1 MFTNKLKIDIVS
13 DVVCP
18 WCVIG
23 YRKLCM
29 AMNDLKEEVTF
40 DINWKAYQLHPE
52 IPKEGFDKEEYKKIK
67 FGDSS
72 ASKGRFDFIAEE
84 GKKVGIEFN
93 FNKSQ
98 NLPNTFLAHRLL
110 WFSKSKGIQDLMAE
124 ALFNAYFSDG
134 RDVGSMNE
142 LISISI
148 ENGLNKEEIKDF
160 LKSDIGTREVS
171 REELRA
177 REMNIFS
184 VPTYIFNKKYFLVG
198 GQEPDTF
205 KAYIRKVMEV
215 ESKDKQL

>member
-1 MFTNKLKIDIVS
+1 MITNKLKIDIVS
-13 DVVCP
+13 DIVCP

-23 YRKLCM
+23 YKKLCI
-29 AMNDLKEEVTF
+29 AMQELKAEVSFKTE
-40 DINWKAYQLHPE
+40 WKAYQLHPE

-67 FGDSS
+67 FGNSSDSK
-72 ASKGRFDFIAEE
+72 SKFNFIGQE

-98 NLPNTFLAHRLL
+98 NLPNTFLAHRLI
-110 WFSKSKGIQDLMAE
+110 WIAKSKGIQDLIAE
-124 ALFNAYFSDG
+124 ALFKAYFTEG
-134 RDVGSMNE
+134 RDIGSMKE
-142 LISISI
+142 LLSISF
-148 ENGLNKEEIKDF
+148 ENGLDKDEIKGF
-160 LKSDIGTREVS
+160 LKSDLGTREVS

-205 KAYIRKVMEV
+205 MAYIRKVIEV
-215 ESKDKQL
+215 ESKDKRI

>member
-23 YRKLCM
+23 YRKLCV
-29 AMNDLKEEVTF
+29 AMNDLKDEVTF
-40 DINWKAYQLHPE
+40 DIHWKAYQLHPE

-72 ASKGRFDFIAEE
+72 ASKDRFNFIAEE

-148 ENGLNKEEIKDF
+148 ESGLNKEEIKDF

-205 KAYIRKVMEV
+205 KAYIRKVIEV
-215 ESKDKQL
+215 ESKDKQI